1 MAKDLIEEKEED
13 QPYTKFERFLFFA
26 TPIIFLIVL
35 LIVLLFVFS
44 SNWRGQ
50 MLDIVEK
57 VPIVN
62 KWLPDQ
68 GKKPST
74 DEGKKEAEPDLNKEV
89 EDLKALL
96 ASKDNDLRVLAD
108 KRTELEQKVK
118 ELSTKVEQ
126 AEKRQE
132 SDRATS
138 EEYEKQVKELANM
151 YASMMP
157 SKAAPIM
164 ENLTMDELVLVFN
177 AMKND
182 DRVKILE
189 KMNPKIAAEAS
200 IRLKDVK
207 PTESQAIA
215 ALQSRLTKMETDKK
229 PSTGLDK
236 AQINRTFASMTPKSG
251 ADILLETAKIS
262 QDKVLAVLNAVDDS
276 TRSKLIDAMTQIDN
290 AATAKIVAKLFP

>member
-1 MAKDLIEEKEED
+1 MAKDLLEEKEED

-26 TPIIFLIVL
+26 TPIIFLVVL
-35 LIVLLFVFS
+35 LVVLLFVFS
-44 SNWRGQ
+44 SNWRTQ
-50 MLDIVEK
+50 MLDVVEK

-68 GKKPST
+68 DSKTTGSK
-74 DEGKKEAEPDLNKEV
+74 DKKEPEKDTAKEV

-108 KRTELEQKVK
+108 KRTELEGQVK
-118 ELSTKVEQ
+118 DLSKQLEETKKKDET
-126 AEKRQE
+126 ERTNK
-132 SDRATS
+132 
-138 EEYEKQVKELANM
+138 EEYEKQVKDLANM
-151 YASMMP
+151 YASMTP

-207 PTESQAIA
+207 PSESQAIA
-215 ALQSRLTKMETDKK
+215 ALQSRLQKMENEKT

-251 ADILLETAKIS
+251 AEILLETAKIS
-262 QDKVLAVLNAVDDS
+262 QDKVLSILNAVEDS